1 MMRKIGTHALILALF
16 LAPFSARAAL
26 ENPLAFGT
34 LEEFLYA
41 LLKIVIQIGF
51 PILVLFIVYI
61 GFLFVQHS
69 AEGSDKLKDDKKYL
83 FWAIVGG
90 LILLGAQA
98 LALAIEATVSDL
110 SRGL

>member
-1 MMRKIGTHALILALF
+1 MRKIAVHLLTLGLLAV
-16 LAPFSARAAL
+16 PFGARAAL
-26 ENPLAFGT
+26 NNPLAFGT

-69 AEGSDKLKDDKKYL
+69 AAGNGEGLKKDREYL

-98 LALAIEATVSDL
+98 LALAIEATVGDL
-110 SRGL
+110 TRGL